1 MSDLTKDEEMML
13 LFYGADTKEEFLENI
28 RAMQACLM
36 PEERRLRRLSD
47 SVIRKVEAMN
57 EDEFARRMRNAGL

>member
-1 MSDLTKDEEMML
+1 MSDFTKDEEMML
-13 LFYGADTKEEFLENI
+13 LFYGADTKKEFLANI
-28 RAMQACLM
+28 RAMQECLL
-36 PEERRLRRLSD
+36 PDERRLRRLSD